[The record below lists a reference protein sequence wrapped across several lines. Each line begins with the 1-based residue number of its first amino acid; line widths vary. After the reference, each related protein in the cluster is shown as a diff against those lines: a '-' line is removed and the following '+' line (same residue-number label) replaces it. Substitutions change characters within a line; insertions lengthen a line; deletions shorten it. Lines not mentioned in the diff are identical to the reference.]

1 MNNSNRFVA
10 MTLLGLF
17 VLVATAFQVSPA
29 AAQAIIVNQVNTHRT
44 FYDETVTV
52 QTGDEGAL
60 AGLVIEV
67 VPDDQHLVLTDVV
80 MTHNVNTTSTLFRAN
95 IRRGP
100 STNVTACE
108 IAGLVLGPYVNP
120 GETVSVNLSTGIEF
134 GPGEQLCVVVGG
146 AGAGEGLTITFTG
159 YFANPATGP

>member
-10 MTLLGLF
+10 TTLIGFF
-17 VLVATAFQVSPA
+17 VLIATAFQVSPA
-29 AAQAIIVNQVNTHRT
+29 AAQTFVNQANTHRT
-44 FYDETVTV
+44 FYDKTVTV
-52 QTGDEGAL
+52 QTNDEGTL
-60 AGLVIEV
+60 AGVVIEV

-80 MTHNVNTTSTLFRAN
+80 MTHNVNTTSTFFRAN

-108 IAGLVLGPYVNP
+108 TAGLVLGPYANP

-146 AGAGEGLTITFTG
+146 AGADEGLTITFTG
-159 YFANPATGP
+159 YFSNPATGP